1 MRDAKIDIALLYLS
15 DRRVAYSSL
24 AFYMFKEYLEE
35 KRTPH
40 AVYFLEEGALAAEK
54 PSPPPSK
61 ARVILVSLPYEL
73 MYLDLVKALD
83 AAGIPVWA
91 EDREKGPV
99 IIAGGPAVTAN
110 PLPLY
115 GIVDSFLIG
124 EAEPVLEE
132 IIEAARE
139 RSRARI
145 LELLAEAGL
154 LVPGVRDRVRRIY
167 ERNLDKSWYP
177 TRQLPPP
184 GVEPVWGRAFMLE
197 TTRGCGRMCRF
208 CMEGTIFRP
217 KRDRSL
223 SRLVELVDIGV
234 ERGRHRK
241 VSFYSL
247 AFFDSPY
254 ADTILEYVVDKG
266 LEASV
271 PSIRAETLTSERAEL
286 VARAG
291 QRSITIAPETGSCR
305 MGRAINKCIGKRGAL
320 EAIENAM
327 EGGIRHVKLYV
338 IVGFPGETDED
349 YEETIS
355 MVEEAAL
362 IVARRGGQL
371 RVSVNPFMPKPVTAM
386 QWAPL
391 APVRVLRERIRGVLK
406 AAGKKGGRGSSYDP
420 KWAVAQT
427 LLARG
432 DSQLARL
439 VVEWARLGGS
449 LGALRTA
456 ARKTRVRIEEYTGEK
471 PLEWDPPWH
480 RIIEHPYASLRHL
493 RLEYK
498 LYLDELGARTSL

>member
-1 MRDAKIDIALLYLS
+1 MRDAKVDVALLYPA

-24 AFYMFKEYLEE
+24 AFYMLKEYLEE
-35 KRTPH
+35 ERISYAT
-40 AVYFLEEGALAAEK
+40 YFLESGFLAAER

-83 AAGIPVWA
+83 ASGIPVWA
-91 EDREKGPV
+91 AERSSGPV
-99 IIAGGPAVTAN
+99 VIAGGPAVTAN

-115 GIVDSFLIG
+115 GIVDAFLVG

-132 IIEAARE
+132 IVGAAQE
-139 RSRARI
+139 PSRPRI
-145 LELLAEAGL
+145 LERLADAGL

-167 ERNLDKSWYP
+167 ERDLDRAWYP
-177 TRQLPPP
+177 TRQTPPP

-217 KRDRSL
+217 KRDRSIR
-223 SRLVELVDIGV
+223 RLVELVDTGV
-234 ERGRHRK
+234 ERGRHGK

-247 AFFDSPY
+247 AFFDSPH
-254 ADTILEYVVDKG
+254 ADAILEYVVEKG

-271 PSIRAETLTSERAEL
+271 PSIRAETLTPERARL
-286 VARAG
+286 IARAG
-291 QRSITIAPETGSCR
+291 QKSITIAPETGSCR
-305 MGRAINKCIGKRGAL
+305 LGRAINKCIGREGAL
-320 EAIENAM
+320 EAIRNAL
-327 EGGIRHVKLYV
+327 EGGIRNVKLYV
-338 IVGFPGETDED
+338 MVGFPGESDED
-349 YEETIS
+349 YKETLS
-355 MVEEAAL
+355 MIEEAAL
-362 IVARRGGQL
+362 LVARHGGQL
-371 RVSVNPFMPKPVTAM
+371 RVSVNPFMPKPVTAL

-391 APVRVLRERIRGVLK
+391 APPRVLREKINGVVK
-406 AAGKKGGRGSSYDP
+406 AARRRGGRASSYDP

-432 DSQLARL
+432 GRELAEL

-449 LGALRTA
+449 LGNLRKA
-456 ARKTRVRIEEYTGEK
+456 AGLVGVRIEDYIGEK
-471 PLEWDPPWH
+471 HVEWDPPWH
-480 RIIEHPYASLRHL
+480 LVVEHPYASLRHL

-498 LYLDELGARTSL
+498 LYLAEVGASTRL